1 MPDIQTALSNALTQ
15 SRVREIPSDWDKENS
30 TTKDNTVQPYRFQ
43 PTNNVTRETFNFV
56 RDNPGL
62 RAKQI
67 IERMVARN
75 FNASSVGSLLGQ
87 LARNSL
93 VALDRNTRTYH
104 AIAEQYV
111 PIKVS
116 TLKAS
121 REAEKKA
128 ARAAARAAKKAVQS
142 TQPKVEDVVQPVVE
156 KEYDAPAIPTPAAT
170 TAEEPPMH
178 LTAAKVLET
187 LSIKEAHILY
197 RELQTMFG

>member
-15 SRVREIPSDWDKENS
+15 SRVREIPSDWDDSNS
-30 TTKDNTVQPYRFQ
+30 TTKEITVTKHLFQ

-62 RAKQI
+62 KTKQI
-67 IERMVARN
+67 IERMAALG

-87 LARNSL
+87 LARSNM
-93 VALDRNTRTYH
+93 VVLDHNTREYRAVAT
-104 AIAEQYV
+104 QYA

-128 ARAAARAAKKAVQS
+128 ARAAARAAKKAMQP

-156 KEYDAPAIPTPAAT
+156 KVSKPAPQAIPAAAPTPKL
-170 TAEEPPMH
+170 
-178 LTAAKVLET
+178 LTAAQVLET

-197 RELQTMFG
+197 RELHTMFG